1 MTIAA
6 AHAQKAMLEPAA
18 FQVLS
23 KFPLHDLRQ
32 RAPVERELCQK
43 VRVVLIN
50 DLIQKTLFRPV
61 ALIASYARNERIMT

>member
-23 KFPLHDLRQ
+23 KFPLHELRQ

-43 VRVVLIN
+43 VRVVLIKSHTAKI
-50 DLIQKTLFRPV
+50 LGEFLTERGV
-61 ALIASYARNERIMT
+61 A